1 MCNYAP
7 TAAARSDLDRVWV
20 GLRRLKAQ
28 QDLAFLALTLLT
40 AQPGYPLLH
49 HPCLNQLQSYWW
61 RLTGMLER
69 RTYRKLHMHPPS
81 DPMLHGPHENSRNED
96 ILHALESN
104 FVILGLSVCY
114 KGEAYLTARHVAAC
128 AAASGKVLRWP
139 HTDHTKQGSTT
150 LLSMVGCP

>member
-28 QDLAFLALTLLT
+28 QDLAFLALALLT
-40 AQPGYPLLH
+40 AQPGYPFLR

-104 FVILGLSVCY
+104 CVILGLSVCS
-114 KGEAYLTARHVAAC
+114 KVGSLSHSTARGSMRSGIGESPEVAAHR
-128 AAASGKVLRWP
+128 S
-139 HTDHTKQGSTT
+139 HH
-150 LLSMVGCP
+150 